1 MSEEKESVSFI
12 RRRTDLGNY
21 RIDLPSGGR
30 VEIHGLEV
38 YSTNDP
44 AVIEVLSGD
53 PELARCYPETVEPA
67 KAKPAR
73 K

>member
-1 MSEEKESVSFI
+1 MAEEEKESVSFI
-12 RRRTDLGNY
+12 RRRNDLGNY
-21 RIDLPSGGR
+21 RIDLPSGR

-38 YSTNDP
+38 YRTNDP
-44 AVIEVLSGD
+44 TVIEVLSGD

-67 KAKPAR
+67 KAKPNR